1 MKICK
6 SRAQK
11 KFYNIG
17 PWMSGDKRS
26 SLFRSARSDEE
37 KVFNGVHLVVVEP
50 LQVVDLVLLGV
61 IAEGPVQTR
70 LA

>member
-1 MKICK
+1 
-6 SRAQK
+6 
-11 KFYNIG
+11 
-17 PWMSGDKRS
+17 MSGDKHSR
-26 SLFRSARSDEE
+26 LFFSTGSDEE
-37 KVFNGVHLVVVEP
+37 NVLKGVHLVVVEP